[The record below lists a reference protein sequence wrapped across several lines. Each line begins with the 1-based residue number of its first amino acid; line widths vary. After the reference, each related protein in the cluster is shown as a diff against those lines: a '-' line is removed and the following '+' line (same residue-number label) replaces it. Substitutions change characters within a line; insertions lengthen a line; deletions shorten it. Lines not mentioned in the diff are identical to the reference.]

1 MELVK
6 AAVVLLVLVF
16 AAVAHG
22 LYFHIG
28 ETEQR
33 CFIEEVPQETMI
45 VGKYKTQL
53 FDNTKQTWLPSSPG
67 IGMHVEVKNPNSK
80 VMLSRH
86 YAAEGRFTFTS
97 HDSGEHTI
105 CIGTNSTRW
114 FGGNRLRVHLDISIG
129 EHAVDYG
136 QIAAKEKLNELQLRI
151 RQLLDQI
158 EQITKEQAYQRVRG
172 LLLLV
177 A

>member
-6 AAVVLLVLVF
+6 AAVLLLVLVF

-45 VGKYKTQL
+45 VGEGRKVIGTLLLNQIMIVVWYHYRHYDLCASALCLTLSAHELLRSASLSQLLPPPGKYKTQL

-67 IGMHVEVKNPNSK
+67 IGMHVEVCFPCSSYITSFSCKCRLFYGQLTLLG
-80 VMLSRH
+80 VSR
-86 YAAEGRFTFTS
+86 
-97 HDSGEHTI
+97 
-105 CIGTNSTRW
+105 TNS
-114 FGGNRLRVHLDISIG
+114 VK
-129 EHAVDYG
+129 G
-136 QIAAKEKLNELQLRI
+136 Q
-151 RQLLDQI
+151 
-158 EQITKEQAYQRVRG
+158 
-172 LLLLV
+172 
-177 A
+177 